1 MGMREGLR
9 IFFRRWRA
17 AAPGQQ
23 QESFLALL
31 LMLVAL
37 GILCAERLAPP
48 APLCAL
54 LCVCALLL
62 GAFLVWRQRPSAA
75 RNRKP
80 PSAKKS
86 TASASHADGRCRQTR
101 NTPAIL
107 MRYQS

>member
-23 QESFLALL
+23 QEPFLALL
-31 LMLVAL
+31 LALVAL

-54 LCVCALLL
+54 LCVCAPF
-62 GAFLVWRQRPSAA
+62 GAETAPIT
-75 RNRKP
+75 
-80 PSAKKS
+80 
-86 TASASHADGRCRQTR
+86 TASAITTSVIVMAT
-101 NTPAIL
+101 L
-107 MRYQS
+107 FF